1 VDLGTTIDTLL
12 VIAAVAAATPLLVA
26 LLPWLRVPQV
36 VLLIAGGIVVGPEV
50 LGFGSPGSVQ
60 VLSDLGLGFV
70 FLLAG
75 YEVEVALF
83 ASSSGRRAI
92 ASWFISAAV
101 AAGVVGALGA
111 AGVVHAYVPVAIGL
125 TTTALGTLLPI
136 LREHDL
142 LRGRLGRHLIA
153 AGAVGELFP
162 ILAVALFLGIVS
174 RFVAL
179 LSVLS
184 VVAIAFV
191 LSAAHRLVGRGR
203 LLEIVRQSQHET
215 SQAILR
221 CTVLLLMVLL
231 AATNEFHLDA
241 VLGAFIAGMV
251 LRRWAGASAPLLEDK
266 LDAIGYGFFIPI
278 FFVYSGMTLD
288 IRSIA
293 DAPLRVVLFLALMV
307 AVRGLPALLVYRG
320 VLPRR
325 ERLELVLITATS
337 LPLLVALAE
346 IGRRNGTMLPENAAA
361 LVGAGVLSVLILPS
375 AAIAVRKRGRAE
387 PAEAEPADS
396 EPADAEPADA
406 EPADSEP
413 ADSEPADSE
422 PAESTRADS
431 APADS
436 DRADSGRAG
445 AEPPGAEPAGTEPA
459 GTEPA
464 GTEPAGTE
472 PAGTEPAG
480 TEPAGAEPAEPAG
493 PGQVGR

>member
-1 VDLGTTIDTLL
+1 MDLTATINTLL
-12 VIAAVAAATPLLVA
+12 VIAAVSAAAPLLVA

-50 LGFGSPGSVQ
+50 LDFGSPSSVQ

-83 ASSSGRRAI
+83 RSSSGRRAI
-92 ASWFISAAV
+92 ASWFITAAL
-101 AAGVVGALGA
+101 AAGVVSVLGE
-111 AGVVHAYVPVAIGL
+111 AGLVDAYVPVAIGL

-142 LRGRLGRHLIA
+142 LRGRLGQHLVA

-179 LSVLS
+179 LSLLS
-184 VVAIAFV
+184 VAAIAIV
-191 LSAAHRLVGRGR
+191 LSAARRLVGRGR

-231 AATNEFHLDA
+231 AVTNEFHLDA
-241 VLGAFIAGMV
+241 VLGAFVAGMV
-251 LRRWAGASAPLLEDK
+251 LRRWARESAPLLEEK
-266 LDAIGYGFFIPI
+266 LDAVGYGFFIPI

-293 DAPLRVVLFLALMV
+293 DAPLRVVLFLALLV
-307 AVRGLPALLVYRG
+307 SVRGLPALLVYRG
-320 VLPRR
+320 LLPGRD
-325 ERLELVLITATS
+325 RLQLALITATT

-375 AAIAVRKRGRAE
+375 TAIALRKRGS
-387 PAEAEPADS
+387 AEPADS
-396 EPADAEPADA
+396 VSADPAPT
-406 EPADSEP
+406 
-413 ADSEPADSE
+413 E
-422 PAESTRADS
+422 PAE
-431 APADS
+431 
-436 DRADSGRAG
+436 
-445 AEPPGAEPAGTEPA
+445 
-459 GTEPA
+459 
-464 GTEPAGTE
+464 
-472 PAGTEPAG
+472 
-480 TEPAGAEPAEPAG
+480 

>member
-1 VDLGTTIDTLL
+1 MDLSTTINTLL
-12 VIAAVAAATPLLVA
+12 VIAAVSAVAPLLVA

-50 LGFGSPGSVQ
+50 LDLGSPSSVQ

-92 ASWFISAAV
+92 ASWLVSAAL
-101 AAGVVGALGA
+101 ATGVVGVLGA
-111 AGVVHAYVPVAIGL
+111 TGVIHAYVPVAIGL

-136 LREHDL
+136 LREHDM
-142 LRGRLGRHLIA
+142 LRGRFGQHLVA

-179 LSVLS
+179 LSLLTVA
-184 VVAIAFV
+184 AIALA
-191 LSAAHRLVGRGR
+191 LSAARRLFGRGR

-221 CTVLLLMVLL
+221 CTVLLLMLLL

-241 VLGAFIAGMV
+241 VLGAFVAGMV
-251 LRRWAGASAPLLEDK
+251 LRRWAGQSAPVLEEK

-293 DAPLRVVLFLALMV
+293 DAPLRVVLFFGLMV

-320 VLPRR
+320 LLPGRD
-325 ERLELVLITATS
+325 RLELALITATS

-375 AAIAVRKRGRAE
+375 AAIALRKRGRAAPASADLAGVE
-387 PAEAEPADS
+387 PAE
-396 EPADAEPADA
+396 
-406 EPADSEP
+406 
-413 ADSEPADSE
+413 
-422 PAESTRADS
+422 
-431 APADS
+431 
-436 DRADSGRAG
+436 
-445 AEPPGAEPAGTEPA
+445 
-459 GTEPA
+459 
-464 GTEPAGTE
+464 
-472 PAGTEPAG
+472 
-480 TEPAGAEPAEPAG
+480 

>member
-1 VDLGTTIDTLL
+1 VDLSTTIDTLL

-36 VLLIAGGIVVGPEV
+36 VLLIAGGIVIGPEA

-83 ASSSGRRAI
+83 ASSPGRRAMS
-92 ASWFISAAV
+92 SWFVAAAV
-101 AAGVVGALGA
+101 SGGVVAALDAAGLVR
-111 AGVVHAYVPVAIGL
+111 AYVPVAIAL

-136 LREHDL
+136 LREHDM
-142 LRGRLGRHLIA
+142 LRGRFGHHLVA

-162 ILAVALFLGIVS
+162 VLAIALFLGIVN

-179 LSVLS
+179 LSLAS
-184 VVAIAFV
+184 VGAIAVALGASRRV
-191 LSAAHRLVGRGR
+191 LGRGR
-203 LLEIVRQSQHET
+203 LLEIVRKSQHET
-215 SQAILR
+215 NQAILR

-241 VLGAFIAGMV
+241 VLGAFLAGMV
-251 LRRWAGASAPLLEDK
+251 LRRWAGSSAHVLEEK

-288 IRSIA
+288 IDSIA
-293 DAPLRVVLFLALMV
+293 DAPLRVVLFLALML

-320 VLPRR
+320 VLRSR
-325 ERLELVLITATS
+325 ERLELALITATS

-346 IGRRNGTMLPENAAA
+346 IGRRNGTMLPENGAA

-375 AAIAVRKRGRAE
+375 AAIAVRKRGK
-387 PAEAEPADS
+387 PEPADTGPPES
-396 EPADAEPADA
+396 ESADPDPVEQ
-406 EPADSEP
+406 
-413 ADSEPADSE
+413 
-422 PAESTRADS
+422 
-431 APADS
+431 
-436 DRADSGRAG
+436 
-445 AEPPGAEPAGTEPA
+445 TE
-459 GTEPA
+459 
-464 GTEPAGTE
+464 
-472 PAGTEPAG
+472 
-480 TEPAGAEPAEPAG
+480 
-493 PGQVGR
+493 PGQVGH

>member
-1 VDLGTTIDTLL
+1 VDLSTTIDTLL

-36 VLLIAGGIVVGPEV
+36 VLLIAGGIVIGPEA

-83 ASSSGRRAI
+83 ASSPGRRAMS
-92 ASWFISAAV
+92 SWFVAAAV
-101 AAGVVGALGA
+101 SGGVVAALDAAGLVR
-111 AGVVHAYVPVAIGL
+111 AYVPVAIAL

-136 LREHDL
+136 LREHDM
-142 LRGRLGRHLIA
+142 LRGRFGHHLVA

-162 ILAVALFLGIVS
+162 VLAIALFLGIVN

-179 LSVLS
+179 LSLAS
-184 VVAIAFV
+184 VGAIAVALGASRRV
-191 LSAAHRLVGRGR
+191 LGRGR
-203 LLEIVRQSQHET
+203 LLEIVRKSQHET
-215 SQAILR
+215 NQAILR

-241 VLGAFIAGMV
+241 VLGAFLAGMV
-251 LRRWAGASAPLLEDK
+251 LRRWAGSSAHVLEEK

-288 IRSIA
+288 IDSIA
-293 DAPLRVVLFLALMV
+293 DAPLRVVLFLALML

-320 VLPRR
+320 VLRSR
-325 ERLELVLITATS
+325 ERLELALITATS

-346 IGRRNGTMLPENAAA
+346 IGRRNGTMLPENGAA

-375 AAIAVRKRGRAE
+375 AAIAVRKRGK
-387 PAEAEPADS
+387 PEPADTG
-396 EPADAEPADA
+396 
-406 EPADSEP
+406 
-413 ADSEPADSE
+413 
-422 PAESTRADS
+422 PAESESAD
-431 APADS
+431 PDPVEQ
-436 DRADSGRAG
+436 
-445 AEPPGAEPAGTEPA
+445 AE
-459 GTEPA
+459 
-464 GTEPAGTE
+464 
-472 PAGTEPAG
+472 
-480 TEPAGAEPAEPAG
+480 
-493 PGQVGR
+493 PGQVGH